1 MHIDDKNFSSLPGNL
16 LYFVLGLS
24 LCLTPFL
31 TCEAALAQN
40 KPLKGTARLDDI
52 YKQQGPS
59 LNRQDID
66 NAGDPFGSESDSFDA
81 PEASFASQTPMPDNP
96 TPYNLNVS
104 QGGGQPLQSMQP
116 TQGTPGMQHQQ
127 PINVVPPQQVAMKD
141 PESVGQMKLAWDQW
155 HKRVAESIY
164 VKYNGLARVAFK
176 RSRPLAARVAY
187 TVSRNGQIT
196 NVRLIQRSPNLIF
209 NTMIFGVLKSM
220 NGNPILAFPQGSQRM
235 SVEKTGTFLWNYNN
249 VQGFK
254 YTTNDRETIQQRQR

>member
-1 MHIDDKNFSSLPGNL
+1 MHIHDQNHSSSPGKVL
-16 LYFVLGLS
+16 LLVL
-24 LCLTPFL
+24 T
-31 TCEAALAQN
+31 AALCFSPLIACDTAQAQG
-40 KPLKGTARLDDI
+40 KPLKGSASLDDI
-52 YKQQGPS
+52 YKKDGPS

-66 NAGDPFGSESDSFDA
+66 NAGDPFGSEADSFDA
-81 PEASFASQTPMPDNP
+81 PESSFASQTPMPENP
-96 TPYNLNVS
+96 PPFNLNAN
-104 QGGGQPLQSMQP
+104 QGGNGAPMQAM
-116 TQGTPGMQHQQ
+116 QGTPGMQPQQ
-127 PINVVPPQQVAMKD
+127 PINVTPPQQAAAQD

-187 TVSRNGQIT
+187 TVTRNGQIT

-220 NGNPILAFPQGSQRM
+220 NGNPILTFPQGSQRM
-235 SVEKTGTFLWNYNN
+235 TVEKTGTFLWNYNN

-254 YTTNDRETIQQRQR
+254 YTTNDKETIPQR